1 MGERWKEQGA
11 EGEGTFIPDASLA
24 GIVRQF
30 VDEGSDARIALAGN
44 GEVIL
49 LPRAGRYLPLV
60 RDMAAFCLASA
71 DAFEIA
77 PIEPG
82 SISPGTAGRDID
94 ELLWHAGF
102 CAAQGRLPEGL
113 SEFDVVQFTRWP
125 NLSRLP
131 STPNAMR
138 ICALLVNQPTSIMM
152 ARRRLHVDAGEI
164 HSIYAAAHS
173 AGIAK
178 VLNRKA
184 AESGVETAPVAE
196 SNEPVA
202 REGDDAGPTTIF
214 GMLFNRVSGM

>member
-1 MGERWKEQGA
+1 MGERWTEHGA
-11 EGEGTFIPDASLA
+11 AGDGTFLPDASLA
-24 GIVRQF
+24 GVVRQLL
-30 VDEGSDARIALAGN
+30 DEGRDARIALADN

-49 LPRAGRYLPLV
+49 LPQAGRYLPLV
-60 RDMAAFCLASA
+60 RDMAAFCLAPA
-71 DAFEIA
+71 DAFEIEL
-77 PIEPG
+77 IEPG
-82 SISPGTAGRDID
+82 SVAPGTAGRDVD

-138 ICALLVNQPTSIMM
+138 ICALLVSHPTSIMM
-152 ARRRLHVDAGEI
+152 ARRRLHVEAGEI
-164 HSIYAAAHS
+164 RSIYAAAHL

-184 AESGVETAPVAE
+184 AEPEVEALPVAE
-196 SNEPVA
+196 TTEQVGA
-202 REGDDAGPTTIF
+202 GGAAGPATIF
-214 GMLFNRVSGM
+214 GLLFNRISGI